1 MTSSD
6 KPTAEDRA
14 FLVSEGMVEVE
25 PGRRVG
31 AADVQLPESG
41 IQGLPNELSVFVA
54 VKPSSEEAFESLDPA
69 TLENGLSRAMD
80 QYPNM
85 LPPDLVAVTLRKLD
99 IKCKT
104 IELGTA
110 GNEEPDPRSYPGFR
124 AALIHFP
131 GARRVWLDS

>member
-1 MTSSD
+1 MASSD
-6 KPTAEDRA
+6 GPTAEDRR
-14 FLVSEGMVEVE
+14 FLESKGMVEVE
-25 PGRRVG
+25 PGRWIG
-31 AADVQLPESG
+31 APDFQLPESLDAPG
-41 IQGLPNELSVFVA
+41 DVAVFVA
-54 VKPSSEEAFESLDPA
+54 VKPSSAEAFETLDPGA
-69 TLENGLSRAMD
+69 LEAGLSRSMD

-110 GNEEPDPRSYPGFR
+110 GAEEPDPRSYPGFR